1 MTPETFMW
9 VRFGVWGFAC
19 LMAGIQVYTQIQDSN
34 KSAALGW
41 VCALLTLMTYGAPEK
56 CPPPS

>member
-19 LMAGIQVYTQIQDSN
+19 LMAGIQVYDQIQDGN
-34 KSAALGW
+34 KSAAVGW

-56 CPPPS
+56 